1 VIERGVT
8 GIGALAGYERLRSC
22 ALGEAVGEPGLALLM
37 RRGLRAWIEARGD
50 VTTNVTAAPI
60 ATAASGGYPAGDDVR
75 DELARLV
82 VTMVLGAARREARA

>member
-1 VIERGVT
+1 VTEIGVT
-8 GIGALAGYERLRSC
+8 GTGALAGYERLRSC

-50 VTTNVTAAPI
+50 VTTNATAAPM
-60 ATAASGGYPAGDDVR
+60 ATAPSGGGPPGADVR